1 MFKIVLKVPCYLLF
15 CVNSEHKKLYNNSAQ
30 VNTIELAK
38 KMVKSITESA
48 FKKEVGRLDKR
59 LAQVLDRLKEIN
71 GELKSTTKNTG
82 QMVKVQKQMIET
94 QKQLIASMKTVAAR
108 QAKKPRKLSEMNI
121 FVREQIRSGKTFA
134 EAIRAWR
141 EYKASKAAP
150 AEAKPVSGPTEAQPQ
165 TTTETQQPPL

>member
-1 MFKIVLKVPCYLLF
+1 
-15 CVNSEHKKLYNNSAQ
+15 
-30 VNTIELAK
+30 
-38 KMVKSITESA
+38 MVKSITESA

-59 LAQVLDRLKEIN
+59 LAQVLDRLKEIS
-71 GELKSTTKNTG
+71 GELKSTTKNTR

-94 QKQLIASMKTVAAR
+94 QKQLIASMKTVATRVAAR
-108 QAKKPRKLSEMNI
+108 RAKKPRKLSEMNI